1 MNILKYFD
9 LVWFKN
15 IFMQIINLRLMS
27 LGRLSRGFPTWC
39 VISILS
45 MENDTLSDEL
55 FFKYRTLLHWCFIF
69 FFSTTPVI
77 LKQFGLEYSS
87 WSSSWL
93 SNEST
98 CYWRDGTFSNWISE
112 ICYLN
117 DSLLNMI
124 ETAFWVAIS
133 SFERN
138 FYRVSNA
145 CKSL

>member
-45 MENDTLSDEL
+45 MENDTLSGEL
-55 FFKYRTLLHWCFIF
+55 FLKYRTLLHWCFIF

-77 LKQFGLEYSS
+77 LKQFGLEHFS

-98 CYWRDGTFSNWISE
+98 CCWRDGNFFKLDIR
-112 ICYLN
+112 
-117 DSLLNMI
+117 DLLLKWFMI
-124 ETAFWVAIS
+124 EYDRDCFLSGIIIFW
-133 SFERN
+133 ER
-138 FYRVSNA
+138 F
-145 CKSL
+145 L